1 MSLVFLKDRTEYEDY
16 DVNPLRAYYK
26 WENTF
31 NTPLELPP
39 NSQVA
44 YISSTIPLEQMATLN
59 ENNDN
64 FFIQIGIPGLN
75 ATNIIKMDT
84 GTFSSFPAFIQAVN
98 EALNNWNIQGDFN
111 TDAQTL
117 SSGVLVNNNG
127 CEVYS
132 VILILN

>member
-1 MSLVFLKDRTEYEDY
+1 MSLVFLKDRAEYEDY

-26 WENTF
+26 QENTF

-84 GTFSSFPAFIQAVN
+84 GTFSSFARAFN
-98 EALNNWNIQGDFN
+98 PW
-111 TDAQTL
+111 
-117 SSGVLVNNNG
+117 
-127 CEVYS
+127 
-132 VILILN
+132 VISEIS